1 MTYNNSNQI
10 TKTVEYKKGYYYINL
25 GDNNTAVDLFS
36 ESTKASAKEI
46 TTNSEEYK
54 RVNSIDMYSSMV
66 DTKGKLKD
74 IHSAYEVNMKR
85 AKKELIF

>member
-36 ESTKASAKEI
+36 ESTKASAKE
-46 TTNSEEYK
+46 N
-54 RVNSIDMYSSMV
+54 
-66 DTKGKLKD
+66 
-74 IHSAYEVNMKR
+74 
-85 AKKELIF
+85 